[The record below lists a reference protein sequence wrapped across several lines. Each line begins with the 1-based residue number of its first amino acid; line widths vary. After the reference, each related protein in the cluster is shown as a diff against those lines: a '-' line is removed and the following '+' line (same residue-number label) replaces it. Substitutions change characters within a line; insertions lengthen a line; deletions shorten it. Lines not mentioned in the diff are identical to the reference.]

1 MSNSASSAAPK
12 GFVIRV
18 SLPQGIGA
26 GKAPPEESVPVQRQG
41 IGEPPLFIRPAEKIP
56 DAGVVLPH
64 PAGES
69 VKARTVLPKDLGQG
83 LVHRCRPAD
92 VPDENG
98 PPAGTQDPA
107 ALPRKGRTVEPVEGL
122 GRCDHVHGPVR
133 QPGIMVRS
141 I

>member
-1 MSNSASSAAPK
+1 MRK
-12 GFVIRV
+12 TFVKIISLDLTDELPRV
-18 SLPQGIGA
+18 
-26 GKAPPEESVPVQRQG
+26 KAPTLLYWGAEDTET
-41 IGEPPLFIRPAEKIP
+41 PLWMGKMMEEKIP